1 MKKTARFRGAK
12 ALTVGMSILLASAC
26 ASGSAGSDSNAAS
39 GGGGGSSDCAEGEG
53 PITVGH
59 LNYYTGPFSDVG
71 PFFEAAV
78 DVAVENINQN
88 PPLDRELEASHDDI
102 GTVGEAQVARGFL
115 EQDNVDILLNP
126 AHEYSSYREF
136 AQGYVAENDQ
146 PLMPSLHG
154 GSIPAD
160 IGGVAEEP
168 IFRGQPMD
176 TAQAIAGV
184 LQARESG
191 AQTVAVVATQIAGS
205 QLQKDAA
212 VAAAEEIGLE
222 VVEVIDVQPEQPNY
236 RSTISTI
243 AAADPDAL
251 LLFSQAEDGGTMVK
265 QAAEAGLS
273 LTIIGSTEW
282 LQEAFPQAATQSALD
297 QHEAVLVAGFATDES
312 PAWDAW
318 KELWEGSEG
327 TEFEDASNSYAY
339 GYYDLLNVTALA
351 IEAAGSVCASDWVEA
366 MPEVTSGGT
375 VVHTYQEGIEALRND
390 EDIDYNGVSGEY
402 EYTDTGVVSS
412 LFGAYEW
419 VEGPT
424 LQQVSTLDAG
434 EILELDTKVSDS
446 AE

>member
-1 MKKTARFRGAK
+1 MKNTARFRGAK

-26 ASGSAGSDSNAAS
+26 ASGSAGSGGNAAA
-39 GGGGGSSDCAEGEG
+39 GGGSSDCAEGDG

-78 DVAVENINQN
+78 DLMIENINQN

-115 EQDNVDILLNP
+115 EQDDVDILLNP

-160 IGGVAEEP
+160 IGGTAEEP
-168 IFRGQPMD
+168 IFRGQAQD

-184 LQARESG
+184 LQAREAG
-191 AQTVAVVATQIAGS
+191 AQKIAIVATQIAGS

-212 VAAAEEIGLE
+212 VAAAEELGLE

-243 AAADPDAL
+243 ADAAPDAL

-282 LQEAFPQAATQSALD
+282 LQEAFPQSATQSALD
-297 QHEAVLVAGFATDES
+297 QHEAVWIAGLGTDDS
-312 PAWDAW
+312 PAMEAW
-318 KELWEGSEG
+318 TELWEGSDA
-327 TEFEDASNSYAY
+327 TQYADASNSYAY

-351 IEAAGSVCASDWVEA
+351 IEAAGSVCASDWAEA

-390 EDIDYNGVSGEY
+390 EDIDYNGVSGDY
-402 EYTDTGVVSS
+402 AFTDTGVVGS
-412 LFGAYEW
+412 LFGVYEW
-419 VEGPT
+419 AGDSLE
-424 LQQVSTLDAG
+424 QVSTLD
-434 EILELDTKVSDS
+434 ENEVLELDTKVAES